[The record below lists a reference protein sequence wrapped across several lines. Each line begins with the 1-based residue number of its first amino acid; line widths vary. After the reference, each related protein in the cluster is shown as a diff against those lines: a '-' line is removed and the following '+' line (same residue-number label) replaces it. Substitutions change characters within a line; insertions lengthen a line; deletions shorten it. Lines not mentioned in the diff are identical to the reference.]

1 MPSCLQGDAD
11 ELVNHEAVLGWTQV
25 LVPAPEVRILPG
37 AEHFFRGRLTV
48 LRALLG
54 EWLGRQLK
62 EPP

>member
-1 MPSCLQGDAD
+1 
-11 ELVNHEAVLGWTQV
+11 
-25 LVPAPEVRILPG
+25 VRILPG